1 MAIDLRQ
8 FITPS
13 SINVDDGN
21 LFSGNK
27 IDEIGIKSALITCRE
42 NNIGSRKIM
51 EKCCGNPD
59 TLVPSMYEGIM
70 EYRYWIDV
78 KEELKKRKIR

>member
-27 IDEIGIKSALITCRE
+27 IDEIGIYEAVAVDRLKWE
-42 NNIGSRKIM
+42 NTKGEII
-51 EKCCGNPD
+51 
-59 TLVPSMYEGIM
+59 Y
-70 EYRYWIDV
+70 
-78 KEELKKRKIR
+78 

>member
-27 IDEIGIKSALITCRE
+27 IDENVDK
-42 NNIGSRKIM
+42 
-51 EKCCGNPD
+51 
-59 TLVPSMYEGIM
+59 VPSKGTGFCYQGSCF
-70 EYRYWIDV
+70 Y
-78 KEELKKRKIR
+78 